1 MRVWSCCGC
10 PVRWSA
16 RWSCSSLMMP
26 LPAGETAVRRRAGK
40 GSMLGCCLLRGRMLQ
55 KVAQGAFRPFCGIF
69 ARRGM
74 SLVRRMACKK
84 RKAGQKQAP
93 DQRLFN
99 GAPGPI
105 RTADTRFR
113 RAVLYP
119 LSYGGVCKDSFYHCR
134 GMLFRTACNFF
145 DIHGL
150 SQERPLS
157 QGVEAPFRADG
168 FAASRYGRASTVT
181 RPSLSAR

>member
-16 RWSCSSLMMP
+16 RWSRSSLMMP

-74 SLVRRMACKK
+74 PSCEPNGARK
-84 RKAGQKQAP
+84 RKAGQKQAS

-145 DIHGL
+145 DIHRL
-150 SQERPLS
+150 SKGRLLSRRSRRPF
-157 QGVEAPFRADG
+157 GPTG
-168 FAASRYGRASTVT
+168 SR
-181 RPSLSAR
+181 LSAMAAPAR